1 MEPIITFI
9 APVIGRD
16 FEIARLYNLNWIDN
30 CNRVDGADGLQII
43 INDFSTRK
51 KVVFIDYWQET
62 TSLASAN
69 DHRGIP
75 YKSVVSKLNSV
86 STTTKKNN
94 QYSYLNEEWTKHY
107 NKLKSDGW
115 PQCTSFSRFNQLP
128 TVVQEKLLKH
138 NRTHQILNYQ
148 LSEPVREE
156 IITEVESFDL
166 SWADLVIV
174 KTREVLSLTG
184 KQSRFEKYEA
194 VVKKFFK
201 NKNIIF
207 IASGIPVE
215 IYHNLPKNVC
225 MDLDWMY
232 QVRLANDSP
241 MDLNSVSFKPYLFD
255 ALLGAPG
262 NRPHRYRCFDL
273 LKKLNL
279 LDKSLVNFSTS
290 RLDVDESDKYVYRS
304 PELDK
309 FENPDIDFSKSWSDP
324 SAFRNGKGFPKSS
337 INGWSVIIPEDIYK
351 HTWFSLVTETAW
363 NHIYFLTEKTF
374 KCLCAKRIFLLWAAP
389 GSLGV
394 LRDFGFKTFDGI
406 IDESYDLETNLEKK
420 SELIGQQML
429 FLSQSD
435 PVDLY
440 HRAAPI
446 LEHNFRMA
454 YESTRQL
461 EYVDFFIKSHIRNL
475 FT

>member
-9 APVIGRD
+9 SPVLWFD
-16 FEIARLYNLNWIDN
+16 YEIARLYNLNWIDN
-30 CNRVDGADGLQII
+30 CDRVDSTAGLEEM
-43 INDFSTRK
+43 INERSTRK
-51 KVVFIDYWQET
+51 KVVFIDYWRET
-62 TSLASAN
+62 TSLASEVDKN
-69 DHRGIP
+69 GIP
-75 YKSVVSKLNSV
+75 YKSAVSKLNSV
-86 STTTKKNN
+86 STTIVSNTTKK
-94 QYSYLNEEWTKHY
+94 
-107 NKLKSDGW
+107 G
-115 PQCTSFSRFNQLP
+115 
-128 TVVQEKLLKH
+128 
-138 NRTHQILNYQ
+138 
-148 LSEPVREE
+148 
-156 IITEVESFDL
+156 ESFDL

-174 KTREVLSLTG
+174 KTREVLSLLYN
-184 KQSRFEKYEA
+184 SNFEKYEA
-194 VVKKFFK
+194 VVKDFFK

-232 QVRLANDSP
+232 QVRLANDP
-241 MDLNSVSFKPYLFD
+241 TRTNLNSVSFKPYLFD

-262 NRPHRYRCFDL
+262 YRPHRYRCFDL

-290 RLDVDESDKYVYRS
+290 RLDVDEKYVYRS

-309 FENPDIDFSKSWSDP
+309 FENPDIDFSKPWSDP
-324 SAFRNGKGFPKSS
+324 SAFRTQVTLRGIPNSS
-337 INGWSVIIPEDIYK
+337 VNWWSVIIPEDIYK
-351 HTWFSLVTETAW
+351 HTWFSLVTESEFA
-363 NHIYFLTEKTF
+363 HVYLLSEKIF

-406 IDESYDLETNLEKK
+406 IDESYDLETDLEKK